1 MASRTEA
8 GMSFA
13 TLYVTEGIKSFVN
26 GLDGRGRVAMNVPT
40 FLEEQKC
47 CFERIRHEPTYSAQ
61 RLAEE
66 LHVPGREV
74 AKTVLL
80 RANAQGGHMFIVAV
94 LPASKQI
101 DFKQAA
107 KYLAANKVRL
117 ATEIEI
123 AEHCPDCDFGVLPP
137 FGSRYGMRTI
147 VDPSLTA
154 DEEIWFE
161 GNTYREAIRMRFED
175 FRRVERPRV
184 FPFAM
189 SA

>member
-1 MASRTEA
+1 
-8 GMSFA
+8 
-13 TLYVTEGIKSFVN
+13 
-26 GLDGRGRVAMNVPT
+26 MNVPT

-47 CFERIRHEPTYSAQ
+47 CFERKPHQPTYSAQ

-74 AKTVLL
+74 AKAVLL
-80 RANAQGGHMFIVAV
+80 RANVGGRRQFVVAV

-101 DFKQAA
+101 DFKQAT
-107 KYLAANKVRL
+107 KFLAANKVRL
-117 ATEIEI
+117 ATELEI

-147 VDPSLTA
+147 VDPGLTD

-161 GNTYREAIRMRFED
+161 GNTYREAIRMKFDD
-175 FRRVERPRV
+175 FQRLERPRV
-184 FPFAM
+184 FPFAI

>member
-1 MASRTEA
+1 
-8 GMSFA
+8 
-13 TLYVTEGIKSFVN
+13 
-26 GLDGRGRVAMNVPT
+26 MNIPA

-47 CFERIRHEPTYSAQ
+47 CFERIPHDPTYSAQ
-61 RLAEE
+61 RLAGE
-66 LHVPGREV
+66 LHVPGCEV

-80 RANAQGGHMFIVAV
+80 RVNVKGEHLFVVAV

-101 DFKQAA
+101 DLKQAA
-107 KYLAANKVRL
+107 KILAANKVRL

-147 VDPSLTA
+147 VDSSLA
-154 DEEIWFE
+154 DDKEIWFE
-161 GNTYREAIRMRFED
+161 SNTYREAIRMKFDD
-175 FRRVERPRV
+175 FQRVEQPRV
-184 FPFAM
+184 FPFAI